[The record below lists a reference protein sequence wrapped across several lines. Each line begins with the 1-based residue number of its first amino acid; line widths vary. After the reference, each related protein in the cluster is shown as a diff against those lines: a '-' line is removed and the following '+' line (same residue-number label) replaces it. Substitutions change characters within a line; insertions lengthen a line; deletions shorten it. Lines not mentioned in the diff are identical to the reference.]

1 MKPYLHAK
9 ISAKRWGGVPDD
21 YLPIHNF
28 IDQTKMAMPD
38 IRHRAILHSAF
49 GCYLAEQVF
58 GTIIINHEQKEVSV
72 RDIVEEHIIEDLG
85 FIPSIERWLTKL
97 PIEGWMSGT
106 MKHRMAHRS
115 HEEKGRNQHPL
126 KEGLDNE

>member
-1 MKPYLHAK
+1 MKPHIHAK
-9 ISAKRWGGVPDD
+9 VSVKRWGGVRED

-58 GTIIINHEQKEVSV
+58 GVTITNSDGKEVSV
-72 RDIVEEHIIEDLG
+72 RDVAEEHIIEDLG
-85 FIPSIERWLTKL
+85 FIPSIERWLTNL

-106 MKHRMAHRS
+106 LKHRMAHKAPF
-115 HEEKGRNQHPL
+115 EKGRTIH
-126 KEGLDNE
+126 E

>member
-1 MKPYLHAK
+1 MKPHLHARV
-9 ISAKRWGGVPDD
+9 SVKRWGGVPND

-28 IDQTKMAMPD
+28 IDQTKIAMPD

-58 GTIIINHEQKEVSV
+58 GVTIVNHEQKEVSV

-85 FIPSIERWLTKL
+85 FIPSIERWLSKL

-106 MKHRMAHRS
+106 MKHRFAHKS
-115 HEEKGRNQHPL
+115 DDQKGRSQHPL
-126 KEGLDNE
+126 KEGLDK